1 MFVTYMNRRV
11 ILRTVPV
18 VVAAAIALI
27 ALVMLIRRRD
37 GFQEGSIRTTRF
49 STTSNPWGVA
59 FTKDGQYLFVAG
71 TELVVYRLRGR
82 DQPTVVRTISFQ
94 SSVGSGRGLS
104 LSPNGAVLAVG
115 RAKHISFLS
124 VESLTRGGGQP
135 LIASVPV
142 PALRTDKREPN
153 AAEPTFSA
161 DGTRV
166 ACPIEYQRRVMIVN
180 VDLALKGRGEG
191 AIVGFIPAGSAPV
204 GVSFFPG
211 DRNYVAF
218 TNQSDTS
225 IPKFGD
231 SCSGSL
237 RIANFRTGKVEN
249 TIPVSPGCDAV
260 RVVIG
265 SRYMY
270 VSSRSANKIIKI
282 DRFDDKTKWA
292 FPVGPNP
299 VGMGL
304 AKGNRLVVAAS
315 NRFSDAP
322 GEINVL
328 DTTTGKMIARIP
340 GLKFPR
346 GVVTSPDGLTAAVTY
361 YSSGAVELV
370 HL

>member
-1 MFVTYMNRRV
+1 MR
-11 ILRTVPV
+11 
-18 VVAAAIALI
+18 AAAAVVALI
-27 ALVMLIRRRD
+27 ALSSVLGMIVGMILRRERFENPP
-37 GFQEGSIRTTRF
+37 GTTRF
-49 STTSNPWGVA
+49 ATTKSPWGAA
-59 FTKDGQYLFVAG
+59 FSKSGKYLFVG
-71 TELVVYRLRGR
+71 GESLVVYELRGR
-82 DQPTVVRTISFQ
+82 QTPRVVRTVTFSE
-94 SSVGSGRGLS
+94 SMGTARGLS
-104 LSPNGAVLAVG
+104 LSPDGKVLVAG
-115 RAKHISFLS
+115 RARHVSFFS
-124 VESLTRGGGQP
+124 VPALINGGQT
-135 LIASVPV
+135 LIDSVPV
-142 PALRTDKREPN
+142 PALSSDTRPPN

-166 ACPIEYQRRVMIVN
+166 VCAIEYQKRVMIVN
-180 VDLALKGRGEG
+180 VDLALKKRGAG

-225 IPKFGD
+225 IPKFGE

-249 TIPVSPGCDAV
+249 TIPVSPGCNAV

-346 GVVTSPDGLTAAVTY
+346 GVAISPDGLTAAVTY
-361 YSSGAVELV
+361 YSSDAVELV
-370 HL
+370 HLG